1 MMTRTITRN
10 NGGYSL
16 YSRFRSSGC
25 SAMNLAIIGFS
36 IADSDTPMFLR
47 ILYNVFF
54 IFSGTFV
61 ILISQFSEVSF
72 FLL

>member
-1 MMTRTITRN
+1 
-10 NGGYSL
+10 
-16 YSRFRSSGC
+16 
-25 SAMNLAIIGFS
+25 MNLAIIGFS

-72 FLL
+72 FLLSLLIGCEFNLIPFKKEIILRTNK

>member
-1 MMTRTITRN
+1 
-10 NGGYSL
+10 
-16 YSRFRSSGC
+16 
-25 SAMNLAIIGFS
+25 MNLAIIGFS

-61 ILISQFSEVSF
+61 IRISQFSEVSF
-72 FLL
+72 FLLSLLIGCEFNLIPFKKEIILRTNK